1 MAAAQP
7 PNKTLEAMVPTLGE
21 SQMIGAAPSIGAAPR
36 PAEDRMLR
44 PLKGTDDKPIEGV
57 EKYITFAR
65 GARQSISSISWIC
78 RTNGGNRLNYP
89 AGVPFKARYL
99 AWSVSNISW
108 QAGLGFPVFTSYC
121 PVSDYDYRFNFPDA
135 FRFQIV
141 PVFGDH
147 YWLGCGPSLSA
158 TGNRATEVWVWVN
171 DFPDLYGDNAGT
183 FQFCV
188 TGWST

>member
-7 PNKTLEAMVPTLGE
+7 PNKTLEAMVPTFGE
-21 SQMIGAAPSIGAAPR
+21 SRIAAAPSIGATPR

-44 PLKGTDDKPIEGV
+44 PLKGTDAQLVEGV
-57 EKYITFAR
+57 EKYITFAQ
-65 GARQSISSISWIC
+65 GARQSITSICWTC
-78 RTNGGNRLNYP
+78 VTNGPNRLGYNG
-89 AGVPFKARYL
+89 APFVARYL
-99 AWSVSNISW
+99 AWSASNISW
-108 QAGLGFPVFTSYC
+108 QAGLGWPVFTTYC
-121 PVSDYDYRFNFPDA
+121 PVADYDYRFKFPDA